1 MANVVPLY
9 PQQIAAPQSPK
20 KRCLPASRQ
29 SAPSATLPPYLSQ
42 RNGVFYF
49 KRKIPASLVQAFGNQ
64 AQIWKS
70 LETADF
76 AVACRQLAKETAA
89 FELRVATVRL
99 RMVSEGLPI
108 APASNVIAL
117 REDMIAALL
126 QRYQVH
132 MLDREEGELRSMRPN
147 SIADLKQRIGDVDE
161 TLQYYRLA
169 LTCGDHSVVE
179 QTAKQILAGEALS
192 ARTGSEIYTH
202 FCELLLSTEVKIL
215 SEQRARLDGNKQ
227 PTPQEPLPI
236 RLQPTMTDYLNTWM
250 NAKIRPQKTRDT
262 ASFMVRLWIKL
273 MGDNPAA
280 TITRVHVK
288 AFRDK
293 LLARELST
301 ETIKNRLGLL
311 GAVVNTYNEEND
323 IEGVSNPFKKI
334 PVQDNGQHVRALK
347 DRRAFETGELNKLY
361 SSTLFTEHKLPRGQ
375 VGEAAYWMPLMGPFV
390 GARIEELAQM
400 RLVDIEIING
410 VWSLR
415 ICNLDPTTQK
425 LKNSN
430 SFRRVP
436 IHDELISLGF
446 LRYVCDLKRRG
457 EERLFPTLRADN
469 KYGIWSNAVGQS
481 FGRMLT
487 RLGMTSAQLDYHSF
501 RYNFKQ
507 RLSLCGV
514 DSEVRDALAGH
525 WTAKDGAGNVYMKA
539 ANCQYDFML
548 LCDAIKSLRYDE
560 VNLTHLHVE
569 APWHNVDT
577 QLFLSL
583 A

>member
-1 MANVVPLY
+1 MANVVPLF
-9 PQQIAAPQSPK
+9 PLQSTAQPSTKKLRPPALRQPAAG
-20 KRCLPASRQ
+20 A
-29 SAPSATLPPYLSQ
+29 AFPPYLSQ

-99 RMVSEGLPI
+99 RMVSEGIPT

-117 REDMIAALL
+117 REDMIAALV
-126 QRYQVH
+126 QRYYVH
-132 MLDREEGELRSMRPN
+132 MLDREEQELQSMRPIC
-147 SIADLKQRIGDVDE
+147 IADLKQRMGEVDE

-169 LTCGDHSVVE
+169 LTCGDYSVVE
-179 QTAKQILAGEALS
+179 ETARQILAGEALS
-192 ARTGSEIYTH
+192 ARAGSEIHMH
-202 FCELLLSTEVKIL
+202 FCDALLATEVKIL
-215 SEQRARLDGNKQ
+215 NEQRARLDGNKQ
-227 PTPQEPLPI
+227 PTPQAPLPV
-236 RLQPTMTDYLNTWM
+236 RLQPTLTDYLNTWI
-250 NAKIRPQKTRDT
+250 NAKIRPQKTLDT
-262 ASFMVRLWIKL
+262 ASFMVRLWNEL
-273 MGDNPAA
+273 MGDSPAA

-288 AFRDK
+288 SFRDK
-293 LLARELST
+293 LLARELAT
-301 ETIKNRLGLL
+301 TTIQNRLGLL

-323 IEGVSNPFKKI
+323 VEGVSNPFKKI
-334 PVQDNGQHVRALK
+334 PVQDNGQHVRARK

-361 SSTLFTEHKLPRGQ
+361 SSTIFTEHKLPRGQ
-375 VGEAAYWMPLMGPFV
+375 VGESAYWMPLMGPFV

-436 IHDELISLGF
+436 IHDELINLGF

-487 RLGMTSAQLDYHSF
+487 RMGLTSPQLDYHSF

-525 WTAKDGAGNVYMKA
+525 WTAKDGAGNTYMKT
-539 ANCQYDFML
+539 ANCQYDFVL

-560 VNLTHLHVE
+560 VYLTHLHVE
-569 APWHNVDT
+569 APWDNVDT